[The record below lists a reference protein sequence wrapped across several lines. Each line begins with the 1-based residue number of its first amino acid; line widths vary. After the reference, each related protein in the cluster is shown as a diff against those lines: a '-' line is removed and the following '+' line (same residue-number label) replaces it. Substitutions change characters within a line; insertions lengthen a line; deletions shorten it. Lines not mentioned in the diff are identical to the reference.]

1 MGLLRRH
8 LTYANIAASLAL
20 FLALG
25 GAAYAATQLPKNS
38 VGTNQ
43 IRKEAVTAGKIAKK
57 TRNQLRGERG
67 PAGPAGATGKTGKT
81 GAKGATGATGAR
93 GAQGNTG
100 APGADGTGPAFEVFT
115 AVKSIEAG
123 GSTIVSQNLGAGA
136 YVITANVVV
145 ESGAETSVTC
155 TLNGGAGG
163 GEAVGFVAPNKPETL
178 TVSQVRGLGGAGT
191 ATLSCAAPGGAA
203 SKSANL
209 IATQVKSASRAAG

>member
-8 LTYANIAASLAL
+8 PTYANVAASLAL

-57 TRNQLRGERG
+57 TRQQLQGQRG
-67 PAGPAGATGKTGKT
+67 PAGQQGPQGKTGKT
-81 GAKGATGATGAR
+81 GAKGATGAR

-100 APGADGTGPAFEVFT
+100 APGVDGTGPALEVV
-115 AVKSIEAG
+115 ASPKLIEAG
-123 GSTIVSQNLGAGA
+123 GNTIVSQNLAPGA
-136 YVITANVVV
+136 YVVTADVVV
-145 ESGAETSVTC
+145 ESAATTAVTC
-155 TLNGGAGG
+155 SLNGSNS
-163 GEAVGFVAPNKPETL
+163 EAVGNVATGVPVTL
-178 TVSQVRGLGGAGT
+178 TLSGVRSLGAASA
-191 ATLSCAAPGGAA
+191 ATLTCSAPGGATA
-203 SKSANL
+203 KYANL